1 MPYCWVCGRV
11 IQYGEKC
18 NCYTKKVPKPAASQQ
33 DSGYGQQP
41 QGTENNSPQQQY
53 SGYGQQ
59 PQGSENN
66 TPQQQYSGYGQQ
78 AQRPENNTPQ
88 QYNGY
93 GQQAQR
99 PYNNGP
105 QQQYNGYGQQTQRP
119 ENNAPQQQYGSYGQ
133 QTQRPYNNGPQQQY
147 NSYGQ
152 QAQKPYNNAL
162 QQQYNGYGQQAQR
175 PENNTPQ
182 QYNGYGQQAQRPYNN
197 SPQQQYNGYGQP
209 YRQPY
214 SPNPAYPYY
223 GQTFRRSKSPTLAIV
238 IVIFTLILI
247 TCAVVF
253 IPSIAGHKKRINQKD
268 ANAIAG
274 KLYEAA
280 NSAIHDLENSGENIR
295 GTFIISSDIES
306 NVAVPFDSE
315 KFYKAIGY
323 YSPPG
328 NVEYFFVVR
337 KGRVEYLASSEEWTY
352 RKAAVGSCPENTGS
366 DVSPRLYATKG
377 NGPSAG
383 KGENLDEIY
392 WDAYDKLFN
401 KE

>member
-33 DSGYGQQP
+33 DSVYGQQP
-41 QGTENNSPQQQY
+41 QGTENNAPQQQY

-66 TPQQQYSGYGQQ
+66 TPQQQYSGYGQQTQRPYNNAPQQQYNGYGQQPQRPYNNSPQQQYSGYGQQ

-119 ENNAPQQQYGSYGQ
+119 YNNAPQQQYS
-133 QTQRPYNNGPQQQY
+133 
-147 NSYGQ
+147 
-152 QAQKPYNNAL
+152 
-162 QQQYNGYGQQAQR
+162 
-175 PENNTPQ
+175 
-182 QYNGYGQQAQRPYNN
+182 GYGQQAQRPYNN
-197 SPQQQYNGYGQP
+197 APQQYNGYGQP

-366 DVSPRLYATKG
+366 DDSPRLYATKG

>member
-1 MPYCWVCGRV
+1 MV
-11 IQYGEKC
+11 IG
-18 NCYTKKVPKPAASQQ
+18 
-33 DSGYGQQP
+33 
-41 QGTENNSPQQQY
+41 
-53 SGYGQQ
+53 
-59 PQGSENN
+59 
-66 TPQQQYSGYGQQ
+66 
-78 AQRPENNTPQ
+78 
-88 QYNGY
+88 
-93 GQQAQR
+93 
-99 PYNNGP
+99 
-105 QQQYNGYGQQTQRP
+105 
-119 ENNAPQQQYGSYGQ
+119 
-133 QTQRPYNNGPQQQY
+133 
-147 NSYGQ
+147 
-152 QAQKPYNNAL
+152 
-162 QQQYNGYGQQAQR
+162 
-175 PENNTPQ
+175 
-182 QYNGYGQQAQRPYNN
+182 
-197 SPQQQYNGYGQP
+197 
-209 YRQPY
+209 
-214 SPNPAYPYY
+214 
-223 GQTFRRSKSPTLAIV
+223 
-238 IVIFTLILI
+238 IVIFSLILI
-247 TCAVVF
+247 TCAVV
-253 IPSIAGHKKRINQKD
+253 IVPSVAGYKKRVNQKD